1 MRGDDVKKFIKLL
14 VALALILSVSACATP
29 KKEEEK
35 TKAETKEEIHIDD
48 SPNMA
53 YCDSDY
59 RTDYANV
66 FEFDSYE
73 GQPYFAAAFLGYG
86 DRMDFR
92 NTYVAGVFND
102 LGDSAVEQVRHI
114 DFEGDEWYLIVPR
127 YSEDVE
133 IKNLDT
139 GEVYT
144 VYEGKAFTVKC
155 NLSDLHPN
163 LEISTEQNYG
173 AYMFSPQ
180 IGGDGK
186 LITNADV
193 YDITDYSVTVSYVQG
208 E

>member
-1 MRGDDVKKFIKLL
+1 MKNFIKLS
-14 VALALILSVSACATP
+14 VALTLILSLSACATP
-29 KKEEEK
+29 KKEEK

-48 SPNMA
+48 GPNMA
-53 YCDSDY
+53 YCDADY

-66 FEFDSYE
+66 FDFDSYE
-73 GQPYFAAAFLGYG
+73 GKPYFAAAFLGYG

-92 NTYVAGVFND
+92 NTYVAGIFNE
-102 LGDSAVEQVRHI
+102 LGDSAVEQVSHI

-127 YSEDVE
+127 YGEDVE

-139 GEVYT
+139 EEVYT
-144 VYEGKAFTVKC
+144 VYGGKAFTVKC

-163 LEISTEQNYG
+163 LEISTQQNYG

-193 YDITDYSVTVSYVQG
+193 HDITDYSVTVSYVQG